1 MEIKASS
8 KYDWMTIKKLN
19 NFHFFVRFRVFTIV
33 VAIVFAAYII
43 TVVGRIPSIILFTK
57 LYGFSFD
64 YIRDIVF
71 YVVFMM
77 LWVFWFL
84 AMPKIRY
91 KRDYFGKDSK
101 NDFVFTDENIK
112 LTQTQELH
120 SSESVLSYNAIWRV
134 YESKEFIY
142 MYIGKRR
149 VYIVDKSTIEG
160 GTALDLRML
169 LVQKIGADKYKI
181 KCKG

>member
-8 KYDWMTIKKLN
+8 KYDWETIKKLN
-19 NFHFFVRFRVFTIV
+19 NFHFFVRFRALTIV
-33 VAIVFAAYII
+33 VAIAFAAYII

-64 YIRDIVF
+64 YISDIVF

-77 LWVFWFL
+77 LWVFWLL

-101 NDFVFTDENIK
+101 NEFVFTSENIK
-112 LTQTQELH
+112 LAQIHALH
-120 SSESVLSYNAIWRV
+120 NSENGISYNAIWRV

-142 MYIGKRR
+142 MYIGKRQT
-149 VYIVDKSTIEG
+149 YIVDKSTVEG
-160 GTALDLRML
+160 GNAIDLRML

-181 KCKG
+181 KCKP